1 MKRQRTDNARSAI
14 DPLLKRYSTRNK
26 KFAGNIDHLKIFDSA
41 LDAARHRRTWRPWLR
56 WREQHPRLKLDLRG
70 IHLAGCQLMGIDLR
84 GVRLDGGTLAR
95 ADLRHARLEK
105 ASLVKANLIG
115 AAMSWIHAAGADFS
129 DADLSESKIR
139 SGDLRRARFNGAS
152 LEHANLERA
161 DFTGAK
167 LIEAVIERA
176 DLTETRFDKAD
187 LTRARLDDAILNRT
201 SLLGTTLQDASVGGA
216 HIRHVLTDSKTNQRS
231 LLVDVHYV
239 PERRARPVVLFTEV
253 DDIRLAQFYDV
264 IEEHGSVASLINA
277 GAKRI
282 VLILGRFLPRRK
294 RVLDRLAVALQ
305 ERGKI
310 PVIFDF
316 PGPEER
322 EISDTVRFIAG
333 MSQFIVVDMTKA
345 SSVPLELQS
354 TIPDL
359 MVPVLPII
367 ESGHDVFAMFSDLQ
381 RRYFWVQPTARYKDA
396 AQLVRYVDEAIIARA
411 ERAAAQIKERRAAA
425 TSRPLSVIRIK

>member
-1 MKRQRTDNARSAI
+1 VKRQRTDNARSAI
-14 DPLLKRYSTRNK
+14 DALLKRYSTRHK

-41 LDAARHRRTWRPWLR
+41 LDTARHRHSWRPWLR

-70 IHLAGCQLMGIDLR
+70 IHLAGYHLRGIDLR
-84 GVRLDGGTLAR
+84 GVRLDGATLAR
-95 ADLRHARLEK
+95 ADLRQAHLEK

-115 AAMSWIHAAGADFS
+115 AALSWIHAAGADFS
-129 DADLSESKIR
+129 GADLSESKIR
-139 SGDLRRARFNGAS
+139 SGDLRRAWFNSAS

-167 LIEAVIERA
+167 LIGAEVDGA
-176 DLTETRFDKAD
+176 DLTQTRFDKAD
-187 LTRARLDDAILNRT
+187 LTRARLDLAILDGT
-201 SLLGTTLQDASVGGA
+201 SLLGTRLRGASVGGA
-216 HIRHVLTDSKTNQRS
+216 HIRHVLTNSKTDQRS

-239 PERRARPVVLFTEV
+239 PERRAGPVVLFTEI
-253 DDIRLAQFYDV
+253 DDVRLAQFYDA

-277 GAKRI
+277 GAKRV

-294 RVLDRLAVALQ
+294 RVLDRLAAALQ
-305 ERGKI
+305 ARGKI

-381 RRYFWVQPTARYKDA
+381 RRYFWVQPMARYKDA
-396 AQLVRYVDEAIIARA
+396 AQLVHYVDEAIIARA
-411 ERAAAQIKERRAAA
+411 ERAAAQIKERRTAAA
-425 TSRPLSVIRIK
+425 SRPVSITQIR